1 MCAFAL
7 GREDVAYRRN
17 CFVAGNQGSRLD
29 LRARARMYTP
39 PFTRK
44 GDLTEQIHGVK
55 RRAFGVRETA
65 TLRRSLKSSPYGT
78 RVGDRG

>member
-29 LRARARMYTP
+29 LRARARM
-39 PFTRK
+39 
-44 GDLTEQIHGVK
+44 
-55 RRAFGVRETA
+55 
-65 TLRRSLKSSPYGT
+65 
-78 RVGDRG
+78 